1 MLLKNG
7 ANKEH
12 RNLSDYTPLSLAASG
27 GYVDII
33 QLLLNNGA
41 EINSRTN
48 SKLGISPL
56 MLAAMNGHE
65 DATRLL
71 LENGSDINA
80 QIETNKNTALT
91 LACFQGRAEVA
102 RQLIQYGANVEHR
115 AKVGFDNRLK
125 LRYKKYDRISFKLL
139 INNDCSFFPF
149 LFNIFTNYLF

>member
-1 MLLKNG
+1 MLKHG

-27 GYVDII
+27 GYVEII
-33 QLLLNNGA
+33 QFLLNSGA

-65 DATRLL
+65 EATRLL

-102 RQLIQYGANVEHR
+102 RLLIQYGANVEHR
-115 AKVGFDNRLK
+115 AKVGIEFNG
-125 LRYKKYDRISFKLL
+125 RIKISIL
-139 INNDCSFFPF
+139 DWSDSSDGSC
-149 LFNIFTNYLF
+149 

>member
-1 MLLKNG
+1 MAELLIKHG

-27 GYVDII
+27 GFVDII
-33 QLLLNNGA
+33 QLLLSSGA

-65 DATRLL
+65 DATRVL

-102 RQLIQYGANVEHR
+102 RLLIQYGANVEHR
-115 AKVGFDNRLK
+115 AKV
-125 LRYKKYDRISFKLL
+125 SW
-139 INNDCSFFPF
+139 
-149 LFNIFTNYLF
+149 